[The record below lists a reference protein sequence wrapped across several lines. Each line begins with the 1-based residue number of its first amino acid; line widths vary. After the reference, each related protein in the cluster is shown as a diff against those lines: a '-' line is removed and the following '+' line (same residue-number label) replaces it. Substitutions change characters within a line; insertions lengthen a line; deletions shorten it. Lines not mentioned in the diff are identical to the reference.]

1 MSEETPTSSPAPSE
15 PSENTTIDRPSAL
28 LLLTSHAHAP
38 PLQPPAHLKYDLR
51 CIENPPKALRDSHTG
66 LSKRLREHLRSH
78 RDFCELLD
86 RAESEIRE
94 AMSGHDLATE
104 ADDGAVSLSVAA
116 FCARGHHRSVGF
128 V

>member
-1 MSEETPTSSPAPSE
+1 MSEETPPSSPAPSE
-15 PSENTTIDRPSAL
+15 PSENTTIDRPLAL

-94 AMSGHDLATE
+94 AMSGLCIE
-104 ADDGAVSLSVAA
+104 I
-116 FCARGHHRSVGF
+116 
-128 V
+128 